1 MHLPPHR
8 VSKARRAAIREY
20 LQSRNATIGQIARR
34 FFASDT
40 PETSRKKASRWLCKE
55 RQRKRVRVRGVVHL
69 NVSGRPEIVYGR
81 RCKEDQLEHEVL
93 VTEAELLLGGH
104 FTRNVAIGKTV
115 ADALLVQDGT
125 RFYIEVDNETM
136 SGRQMREKW
145 NRYGDVKDYILVI
158 CRTKTRMRQLMRTA
172 GSLKHVTLFARF
184 RWLQSERVQEPWVDW
199 YGKRTRV

>member
-1 MHLPPHR
+1 M
-8 VSKARRAAIREY
+8 
-20 LQSRNATIGQIARR
+20 
-34 FFASDT
+34 
-40 PETSRKKASRWLCKE
+40 
-55 RQRKRVRVRGVVHL
+55 
-69 NVSGRPEIVYGR
+69 
-81 RCKEDQLEHEVL
+81 
-93 VTEAELLLGGH
+93 TEAELLLGGH